1 MDDCDKRFDKALA
14 RYQVI
19 SAYLAMDPPRGQR
32 RLLLEQLAS
41 KSWTGP
47 DGQPFHVAAD
57 TIRSWVR
64 RYKSGGLEAL
74 EDKPHPRR
82 GCQVLSPEQ
91 IDLVCRL
98 RREVPERSLDRL
110 ILIME
115 DMGLV
120 EPGLV
125 RRSTLHRVLQAEG
138 LSARHC
144 RVPDSQDLDRFEA
157 DLPNDLWQSDLLEGP
172 WLPDPA
178 RPGRTRRAH
187 LYAFIDDHSRLLLH
201 GRFSFK
207 GDLPALELVFRRCLQ
222 RFGQPVR
229 TYYDNAMVYRAKHIK
244 QIVATLG
251 IDGMVFTRHRRPMG
265 RGKIEK
271 LNQLIRSAFIA
282 ELKVSN
288 LTAVD
293 QLNEAFLAWADC
305 DYNNKLHGET
315 GQKPIDRWR
324 AGIDKVRY
332 ADEEKL
338 RQAFLWREKR
348 TPDKAGVFS
357 MFGVKYQVG
366 PQLARRRIQVR
377 YDPERLEQVEVWYND
392 RFRERVKPF
401 EVKPHRRPK
410 PKQTEIG
417 PTDCPTPVADY
428 LSHLVAKRRKQ
439 RFVEPS
445 PQQLA
450 QQAMARRAEAD
461 QAVVDVLAEYLDPAV
476 FHEATVRE
484 YLDRFG
490 PFDDEQVRRVLEC
503 LMADGQRNDHHVTF
517 YLDQIRKQRGQ
528 ETP

>member
-1 MDDCDKRFDKALA
+1 MDDHDRRFDQALA

-32 RLLLEQLAS
+32 RLLLEQLAG

-47 DGQPFHVAAD
+47 DGQPFQVAAD

-64 RYKSGGLEAL
+64 RYMSGGLEAL
-74 EDKPHPRR
+74 ENKPHPRR
-82 GCQVLSPEQ
+82 GCQVLTPEQ
-91 IDLVCRL
+91 IELVCRL
-98 RREVPERSLDRL
+98 KREVPERSLDRI

-120 EPGLV
+120 ERGVV

-138 LSARHC
+138 ISARQC

-157 DLPNDLWQSDLLEGP
+157 DLPNDLWQSDMLGGP
-172 WLPDPA
+172 WLPDPV
-178 RPGRTRRAH
+178 RPGRSRRAY
-187 LYAFIDDHSRLLLH
+187 LYAFVDDHSRLLLH

-229 TYYDNAMVYRAKHIK
+229 VYYDNGQTYRAGHMR

-251 IDGMVFTRHRRPMG
+251 IHRIVFTRPYRPMG
-265 RGKIEK
+265 HGKIEK
-271 LNQLIRSAFIA
+271 LNKFISAAFIA
-282 ELKVSN
+282 ELKASSITT
-288 LTAVD
+288 LD
-293 QLNEAFLAWADC
+293 QLNEAFLAWADLH
-305 DYNNKLHGET
+305 YNTKTHGET

-324 AGIDKVRY
+324 AGIDKIRY

-357 MFGVKYQVG
+357 MFTVKYQVSAG
-366 PQLARRRIQVR
+366 LARHRVQVR
-377 YDPERLEQVEVWYND
+377 YDPERLEQV
-392 RFRERVKPF
+392 RERVKPF

-410 PKQTEIG
+410 PKPDEAA
-417 PTDCPTPVADY
+417 PSDSPTPAADY
-428 LSHLVAKRRKQ
+428 LGHLVAKRRKQ
-439 RFVEPS
+439 RLVEPS

-450 QQAMARRAEAD
+450 EQALARRAQAD
-461 QAVVDVLAEYLDPAV
+461 QAVVDLLAEYLDPAV

-490 PFDDEQVRRVLEC
+490 PFDDEQVRRVLER

-517 YLDQIRKQRGQ
+517 YLDQIRNLRGQ
-528 ETP
+528 QSP